1 MYLKIL
7 FPFFLFLFLARVQA
21 QDKEYAHKMID
32 ILGSEEYAGRGYV
45 DKGVNK
51 AATFIED
58 QFQSFGL
65 KSFGKNYAQPFSF
78 PINTIQK
85 TKLLSIDGAEYK
97 AGKDYLISCFSNS
110 MKGTYELVYLPDSIL
125 DNKEAKIEFYK
136 RDFTNKFVVIP
147 KDAPLLR
154 KDNELS
160 AAGIIILNEKLTWV
174 PSQEHKKYV
183 VLDMLKDSFPQNA
196 TTISLNFKTKFYP
209 NYKTQNTIGYVEGS
223 EYPDSF
229 IVISAHYDH
238 IGRMGDAYFPGAN
251 DNASGSAMLLNLAR
265 YYSKP
270 ENKPKYSIVFMSFS
284 GEEVGILGSIY
295 YVKHPLF
302 SLEKIKFL
310 VNLDMVGTGSKGI
323 TVVNGSVFK
332 DEFARMQNDNEKHK
346 YLARVK
352 VRGEACNSDHCP
364 FYMAGVPSFFIYTFG
379 DEYNEYH
386 NITDSPKTI
395 PLTAYDGLFRLMRD
409 FINGF

>member
-32 ILGSEEYAGRGYV
+32 ILGSKEFAGRGYV

-51 AATFIED
+51 AAEFIED

-183 VLDMLKDSFPQNA
+183 VVDMLKDSFSQNA

-209 NYKTQNTIGYVEGS
+209 NYKSSQFLAKSNIMPVFYSLVFI
-223 EYPDSF
+223 YAIIKM
-229 IVISAHYDH
+229 IVICSS
-238 IGRMGDAYFPGAN
+238 RSLKRN
-251 DNASGSAMLLNLAR
+251 SLL
-265 YYSKP
+265 
-270 ENKPKYSIVFMSFS
+270 IW
-284 GEEVGILGSIY
+284 
-295 YVKHPLF
+295 
-302 SLEKIKFL
+302 
-310 VNLDMVGTGSKGI
+310 D
-323 TVVNGSVFK
+323 
-332 DEFARMQNDNEKHK
+332 
-346 YLARVK
+346 
-352 VRGEACNSDHCP
+352 
-364 FYMAGVPSFFIYTFG
+364 
-379 DEYNEYH
+379 
-386 NITDSPKTI
+386 
-395 PLTAYDGLFRLMRD
+395 
-409 FINGF
+409 